1 MKYNLNKI
9 VMELKPS
16 GIRRFFDI
24 AAENPEIISLTVGEP
39 DFVTPK
45 HICDVAIKAIEDRKT
60 HYTSNIGMLEL
71 REEVANYVNRRFGAK
86 YNPKSEIV
94 ITAGSSQALD
104 SVCSVLINE
113 GDEVIIPAPYYVCY
127 VADVRLPG
135 GVEVPIILDDKN
147 KFKLTPE
154 DLEKAITPKSKVL
167 FLNYPNNPTG
177 AIMTHEELAKLVPII
192 KKHNLLVLSDE
203 IYSELTYGRKHAS
216 FLEFP
221 EMRENLVYVSG
232 LSKSHAMTGWRLGFV
247 CGPEEIMDEVAKVH
261 QFAIMGASTIT
272 QYAAV
277 EALKNGD
284 EDTAYMRDEYDKRR
298 KYLLSRYDKMGLEC
312 FEPEG
317 AFYSFPS
324 IKKFGISSDEFV
336 DRLIEEEKLAVVAGA
351 AFGVAGE
358 GHLRISYAYSIDRI
372 KEGLDKLESFINKI
386 K

>member
-1 MKYNLNKI
+1 MKYDLNKI
-9 VMELKPS
+9 VKELKPS

-24 AAENPEIISLTVGEP
+24 AAENPEIVSLTVGEP

-45 HICDVAIKAIEDRKT
+45 HICDVAIKAIEERKT
-60 HYTSNIGMLEL
+60 HYTSNIGMIEL
-71 REEVANYVNRRFGAK
+71 RQEVANYVKRRFDANYNAK
-86 YNPKSEIV
+86 TDIV

-104 SVCSVLINE
+104 TVCSVLINN

-135 GVEVPIILDDKN
+135 GVEVPIVLNDKN
-147 KFKLTPE
+147 KFKLTPA
-154 DLEKAITPKSKVL
+154 DLERAITPKSKVL

-177 AIMTHEELAKLVPII
+177 AIMTHEELGSLIPII
-192 KKHNLLVLSDE
+192 KKNNLLVLSDE
-203 IYSELTYGRKHAS
+203 IYGELTYGRKHAS

-247 CGPEEIMDEVAKVH
+247 CGPEEIMAEVAKVH

-272 QYAAV
+272 QYAAI

-284 EDTAYMRDEYDKRR
+284 DDSEFMRNEYDKRR
-298 KYLLSRYDKMGLEC
+298 KYLLDRYDKMGIEC

-324 IKKFGISSDEFV
+324 IKKFGITSDEFV
-336 DRLIEEEKLAVVAGA
+336 DRLIEEEKLALVAGA
-351 AFGVAGE
+351 AFGEAGE
-358 GHLRISYAYSIDRI
+358 NHLRVSYAYSIDRI
-372 KEGLDKLESFINKI
+372 KEGLDRLENFINKL